1 MPVILHAVVTSEV
14 FQGRATYQT
23 LVGDSEGSTPIRIGI
38 QASPPGYRTPLHS
51 HPYLQA
57 ITILEGQGEAR
68 MEECDGLIALTRG
81 ITLVIPPNVR
91 HWFRALGDEPLEV
104 YGVHASPHRIVHLHQ
119 EDDNGASALPDNP
132 LSRPPMSANG
142 TRVSCDPRVNYGRN
156 RRDFCRGS
164 QAVGTRSVDPNRP
177 FRPRRRQIR
186 DFAGA
191 DRRGSR
197 HILARASSGTDNR
210 RTCRGFQTFSTAPP
224 LSAQSLKLP
233 RLRTSL

>member
-142 TRVSCDPRVNYGRN
+142 TDGESRPSDISGRN
-156 RRDFCRGS
+156 RRDFCRFSREGS
-164 QAVGTRSVDPNRP
+164 MRTRSP
-177 FRPRRRQIR
+177 
-186 DFAGA
+186 
-191 DRRGSR
+191 
-197 HILARASSGTDNR
+197 
-210 RTCRGFQTFSTAPP
+210 
-224 LSAQSLKLP
+224 
-233 RLRTSL
+233 